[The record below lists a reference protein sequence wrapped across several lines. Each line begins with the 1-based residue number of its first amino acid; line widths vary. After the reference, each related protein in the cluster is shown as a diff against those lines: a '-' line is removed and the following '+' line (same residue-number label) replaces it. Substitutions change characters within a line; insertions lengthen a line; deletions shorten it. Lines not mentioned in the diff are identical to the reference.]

1 MLFGLALA
9 YPLFIRIRNPILV
22 RMAFRNATRRPGQSL
37 LIIMG
42 LMLGTA
48 IIASAFTIG
57 DSVSYSIKSVATESL
72 RYVDELVAVDQESE
86 VWTGQALPKGFTEE
100 SVAGL
105 LSDLQADPD
114 VGGVLPLLSESVA
127 VTNPDTRQ
135 FESRAELAGL
145 DPQLA
150 PGFDQLYDTSGALVD
165 LARLGPDEVY
175 VTRKASESLQATAGD
190 SVWLCWAP
198 ANLSP

>member
-1 MLFGLALA
+1 MRLA
-9 YPLFIRIRNPILV
+9 I
-22 RMAFRNATRRPGQSL
+22 RNATRRPGQSL

-114 VGGVLPLLSESVA
+114 VDGVLPVLSENVA
-127 VTNPDTRQ
+127 VTNPATRQ

-150 PGFDQLYDTSGALVD
+150 PGFDQLYDTSGA
-165 LARLGPDEVY
+165 PS
-175 VTRKASESLQATAGD
+175 T
-190 SVWLCWAP
+190 
-198 ANLSP
+198 